1 MLEAVA
7 ARAKKRTVHV
17 LIEYLHLW
25 ESISGVELQPDV
37 DDTLIWQFSACQ
49 YSTKSAM
56 TLMFGSFLLANTL
69 QNLHMKLYLLELST
83 SHLRKESGRVGH
95 LASANSS
102 CG

>member
-1 MLEAVA
+1 
-7 ARAKKRTVHV
+7 

-37 DDTLIWQFSACQ
+37 DDTHIWQFSACQ

-69 QNLHMKLYLLELST
+69 QNLHMKLLFT
-83 SHLRKESGRVGH
+83 GAVHFTP
-95 LASANSS
+95 
-102 CG
+102 